1 VSYNYNFNLGDT
13 RAVLTLGGKNVLDRE
28 ASRVYDAANF
38 SYDPK
43 HHDARGRMYFARV
56 KFAL

>member
-1 VSYNYNFNLGDT
+1 MGNT
-13 RAVLTLGGKNVLDRE
+13 AAVITVGAKNITDEE
-28 ASRVYDAANF
+28 APAVYDAANF

-43 HHDARGRMYFARV
+43 QHDPRGRMYFARV